1 MFNVF
6 QSSAIDLSWNVGHVD
21 EVDVCDFI
29 LCAAPPFTTRQH
41 VAVDQD
47 MPRSDVLMNAEEADV
62 LQKGH
67 VLSVVA
73 GVVRS

>member
-1 MFNVF
+1 MFDSNYLSAVDDSRDVSNV
-6 QSSAIDLSWNVGHVD
+6 DK
-21 EVDVCDFI
+21 VDVCDFI
-29 LCAAPPFTTRQH
+29 RCAAPPFTTRQH

-47 MPRSDVLMNAEEADV
+47 VPRSDVLVNAEEAEI